1 MKPPK
6 DKPYCRTP
14 SLVPRDGREKV
25 APSISKTTSKPF
37 ERTSYNEI
45 QWSPQ
50 DDIEDPRR
58 NWTGPVKI
66 AILDT
71 GIDLDHPNFSHRG
84 KTRSKVTAKQLSE
97 KMQRER
103 IIGSKNFTRGHE
115 DDVTDDV
122 GHGTHIAVLIMAIAP
137 RAELYIAKALNWAME
152 NEVDIVNMSLRFAE
166 ESS

>member
-1 MKPPK
+1 MLI
-6 DKPYCRTP
+6 RI
-14 SLVPRDGREKV
+14 

-50 DDIEDPRR
+50 DDMEDPRR
-58 NWTGPVKI
+58 SWTGPVKI
-66 AILDT
+66 TILDT
-71 GIDLDHPNFSHRG
+71 GIDLDHPNFSQRG
-84 KTRSKVTAKQLSE
+84 KRRSKVTAKQLSE

-103 IIGSKNFTRGHE
+103 IIGSKNFTRGPE

-137 RAELYIAKALNWAME
+137 RAELYIAKVSSTQN
-152 NEVDIVNMSLRFAE
+152 SRSKE
-166 ESS
+166 ESGRMVKRGIKRSHIQYKM